1 MTSRFERQH
10 EQAMRLQRGIAAS
23 KEHTMITEEAV
34 LAPEARQSRGEKF
47 AKKQTAEALAFELLE
62 KVAAAV
68 TDAAAPLAVEAREQQ
83 STVHIHIHGG
93 PDLPDIRLE
102 LDGRRIRDADEDEQC
117 DWRLAAYSRVLARGQ
132 G

>member
-1 MTSRFERQH
+1 
-10 EQAMRLQRGIAAS
+10 
-23 KEHTMITEEAV
+23 MITEEAV

-47 AKKQTAEALAFELLE
+47 AKKQTALAFELLE

-93 PDLPDIRLE
+93 PDPPDIRLE

-117 DWRLAAYSRVLARGQ
+117 DW
-132 G
+132 

>member
-1 MTSRFERQH
+1 MARAYSLDLRERVV
-10 EQAMRLQRGIAAS
+10 AA
-23 KEHTMITEEAV
+23 
-34 LAPEARQSRGEKF
+34 EARQSRGEKF
-47 AKKQTAEALAFELLE
+47 AKKQTAGALAFELLE

-117 DWRLAAYSRVLARGQ
+117 DW
-132 G
+132 